1 MKEYDVVIIGGGAAG
16 LTAAIYT
23 GRKDLK
29 TVIITTDVGGQALLT
44 DHIENY
50 PGVDSISGPDL
61 MLKFQS
67 QAMKFGAE
75 MVTGRVEK
83 ITKKGKNFVVES
95 SDGETYNSKT
105 VILASGKTPRKLG
118 IPGEDKFMGK
128 GVATC
133 ATCDAPLFR
142 GKEVA
147 VIGGGNSALEAV
159 ELLNSFATKIYL
171 IHRRDEF
178 SADEIT
184 INKVKKMKKVEIIT
198 NAKPLEIKGDKFVSG
213 LVIDG
218 EEKRE
223 LKVGGVFVEIGYELD
238 TQWLKEM
245 TKLNKKGEI
254 EIDASNNASTKG
266 IFAAGDVST
275 VPYKQA
281 VISAG
286 EGAKAGLEAYKHI
299 KGTEVAIDWK

>member
-1 MKEYDVVIIGGGAAG
+1 MKEYDVVIVGGGAAG
-16 LTAAIYT
+16 LTAALYT
-23 GRKDLK
+23 GRKELK
-29 TVIITTDVGGQALLT
+29 TLIISTDVGGQALLT

-50 PGVDSISGPDL
+50 PGVDKISGPDL

-67 QAMKFGAE
+67 QAIKFGAE
-75 MVTGRVEK
+75 IITGRVED
-83 ITKKGKNFVVES
+83 ISKKDKQFIVKSGDE
-95 SDGETYNSKT
+95 EYLTKT

-147 VIGGGNSALEAV
+147 VIGGGNSALEAA
-159 ELLNSFATKIYL
+159 ELLEKFATKIYL
-171 IHRRDEF
+171 VHRNENFR
-178 SADEIT
+178 ADEVT
-184 INKVKKMKKVEIIT
+184 LNKIKNLEKVEMIT
-198 NAKPLEIKGDKFVSG
+198 NAKPLEIKGEKFVEG
-213 LVIDG
+213 LSIESKD
-218 EEKRE
+218 KQE
-223 LKVGGVFVEIGYELD
+223 LSVQGVFVEIGYELD
-238 TQWLKEM
+238 TKWLKDLVD
-245 TKLNKKGEI
+245 LNEKGEI
-254 EIDASNNASTKG
+254 IVDASNNCSEPG

-286 EGAKAGLEAYKHI
+286 EGAKAGLEAYKFI
-299 KGTEVAIDWK
+299 KGAEVAIDWK

>member
-1 MKEYDVVIIGGGAAG
+1 MKEYDVFIVGSGAAG

-23 GRKDLK
+23 GRKELK
-29 TVIITTDVGGQALLT
+29 TIIVSTDVGGQALLT

-50 PGVDSISGPDL
+50 PGVEKISGPDL
-61 MLKFQS
+61 MLKFQT
-67 QAMKFGAE
+67 QAMAFGSE

-83 ITKKGKNFVVES
+83 ITKKDKKFVVKS
-95 SDGETYNSKT
+95 SDGEQYISKT
-105 VILASGKTPRKLG
+105 VILASGKTPRKLD

-142 GKEVA
+142 SKEVA

-159 ELLNSFATKIYL
+159 ELLNNFATKIYL
-171 IHRRDEF
+171 VHRREEF
-178 SADEIT
+178 SADVIT
-184 INKVKKMKKVEIIT
+184 LNKIKKMKKVEIIT
-198 NAKPLEIKGDKFVSG
+198 NAKPLEIRGDKFVSG

-218 EEKRE
+218 KEKKE
-223 LKVGGVFVEIGYELD
+223 LRVEGVFVEIGYELD
-238 TQWLKEM
+238 TKWLKDI

-254 EIDASNNASTKG
+254 IIDTSNNTSTRG

-286 EGAKAGLEAYKHI
+286 EGAKAGLEAYKYI

>member
-1 MKEYDVVIIGGGAAG
+1 MKEYDVVIVGGGAAG
-16 LTAAIYT
+16 LTAALYT
-23 GRKDLK
+23 GRKELK
-29 TVIITTDVGGQALLT
+29 TLVITADVGGQALLT
-44 DHIENY
+44 DHI
-50 PGVDSISGPDL
+50 GVDKITGPDL

-67 QAMKFGAE
+67 QAIKFGAE
-75 MVTGRVEK
+75 IITGRVEEVSK
-83 ITKKGKNFVVES
+83 QGKEFVVKS
-95 SDGETYNSKT
+95 VDGEEYLTKT

-142 GKEVA
+142 EKEVA

-159 ELLNSFATKIYL
+159 ELLDNFATKIYL
-171 IHRRDEF
+171 VNRSENFR
-178 SADEIT
+178 ADEVT
-184 INKVKKMKKVEIIT
+184 LNKVKKLEKVEIIT
-198 NAKPLEIKGDKFVSG
+198 SAKPLEIKGDKFVES
-213 LVIDG
+213 LTVEG
-218 EEKRE
+218 EEKKE
-223 LKVGGVFVEIGYELD
+223 IKLQGVFVEIGYELD
-238 TQWLKEM
+238 TKWLKGLVE
-245 TKLNKKGEI
+245 LNEKGEI
-254 EIDASNNASTKG
+254 VIDASNNTSTPG
-266 IFAAGDVST
+266 IFSAGDVSN

>member
-1 MKEYDVVIIGGGAAG
+1 MKEYDVVIVGGGAAG
-16 LTAAIYT
+16 LTAALYT
-23 GRKDLK
+23 GRKELK
-29 TVIITTDVGGQALLT
+29 TVVISTDIGGQAILT

-50 PGVDSISGPDL
+50 PGIDKISGPEL

-67 QAMKFGAE
+67 QAMNFGAE
-75 MVTGRVEK
+75 IITGRVNK
-83 ITKKGKNFVVES
+83 ITKKGKNFITTL
-95 SDGETYNSKT
+95 SDNEEYISKT
-105 VILASGKTPRKLG
+105 VILASGKTPRRLG

-159 ELLNSFATKIYL
+159 ELLNNFATKIYL
-171 IHRRDEF
+171 IHRGKDFR
-178 SADEIT
+178 ADEIT
-184 INKVKKMKKVEIIT
+184 VKKIKAMDRVEVIMNT
-198 NAKPLEIKGDKFVSG
+198 KPIKIMGDKFVSG
-213 LVIDG
+213 LSVEG
-218 EEKRE
+218 KE
-223 LKVGGVFVEIGYELD
+223 LKVQGVFVEIGYELD
-238 TQWLKEM
+238 TKWLQKLI
-245 TKLNKKGEI
+245 KLNEKGEI
-254 EIDASNNASTKG
+254 IIDQNNNTSMLG

-286 EGAKAGLEAYKHI
+286 EGAKSGLEAYKYI

>member
-1 MKEYDVVIIGGGAAG
+1 MKEYDVVIVGGGAAG
-16 LTAAIYT
+16 LTAALYT
-23 GRKDLK
+23 GRKELK
-29 TVIITTDVGGQALLT
+29 TVVISTDIGGQAILT

-50 PGVDSISGPDL
+50 PGIDKISGPEL

-75 MVTGRVEK
+75 IQTGRVNE
-83 ITKKGKNFVVES
+83 IIKKGKNFITIL
-95 SDGETYNSKT
+95 SDGEQYVSKT

-147 VIGGGNSALEAV
+147 VIGGGNSAFEAV
-159 ELLNSFATKIYL
+159 ELLDNFATKIYL
-171 IHRRDEF
+171 VHRNKDFR
-178 SADEIT
+178 ADEVT
-184 INKVKKMKKVEIIT
+184 VKKVKDMEKVEIIT
-198 NAKPLEIKGDKFVSG
+198 NTKPLEVVGDKFVRG
-213 LVIDG
+213 LLIEG
-218 EEKRE
+218 KE
-223 LKVGGVFVEIGYELD
+223 LKVQGVFVEIGYELD
-238 TQWLKEM
+238 TKWLEKLI
-245 TKLNKKGEI
+245 KLNEKGEI
-254 EIDASNNASTKG
+254 IIDENNNTSVRG

-286 EGAKAGLEAYKHI
+286 EGAKAGLEAYKYI
-299 KGTEVAIDWK
+299 KGTDVAIDWK